1 MEKKVMDTLHAM
13 ICGEIED
20 IAKKGTL
27 SHETLDVLKDLLESE
42 KNLMKIK
49 KYKKEED
56 AEWEMDRGYSQRKY
70 YIDADYEPYRGH
82 SYGRD
87 DMYRDPRYDR
97 PWMGYSRTGSKDEM
111 ISELHRMMSEAT
123 DPTVKTAI
131 QEAITKLNK
140 QNERVHTYPFFVL
153 GGTATFPKTSLTF

>member
-1 MEKKVMDTLHAM
+1 MERKVMDTLHAM

-56 AEWEMDRGYSQRKY
+56 AEWEMERGYSQRKY
-70 YIDADYEPYRGH
+70 YIDADYNPYSPQMSYSRGGRAMDGYYDGGN
-82 SYGRD
+82 SYG
-87 DMYRDPRYDR
+87 YYDPRYESPMGR
-97 PWMGYSRTGSKDEM
+97 GYSRTGTKAEM
-111 ISELHRMMSEAT
+111 VEELHKMMNETT
-123 DPTVKTAI
+123 DQTVKNTI
-131 QEAITKLNK
+131 QEAISKIK
-140 QNERVHTYPFFVL
+140 
-153 GGTATFPKTSLTF
+153 

>member
-56 AEWEMDRGYSQRKY
+56 AEWEEMDRGYSQRKY
-70 YIDADYEPYRGH
+70 YIDADYNPYGPQMSYARGGRGMDGN
-82 SYGRD
+82 SYGYSMGRVYD
-87 DMYRDPRYDR
+87 GGSYMYDPRYDSPMGR
-97 PWMGYSRTGSKDEM
+97 GYSRTGSKSEM
-111 ISELHRMMSEAT
+111 VEELHKMMNETT
-123 DPTVKTAI
+123 DQTVKTAI
-131 QEAITKLNK
+131 SEAIAKMNK
-140 QNERVHTYPFFVL
+140 
-153 GGTATFPKTSLTF
+153 